1 VRREQTVTPAIG
13 GSRPGAPAGAGP
25 ASRSTPATGSS
36 HRLLRAFVAW
46 FAVLAGTA
54 LALQL
59 LVLAIDIGPLSL
71 GTGAV
76 IAASAI
82 VAGGGGVAFWRLV
95 GGPGGRRRLAA
106 GLLVVAVGWAALSAL
121 MLAWLFAAF
130 NP

>member
-1 VRREQTVTPAIG
+1 MTPAIG
-13 GSRPGAPAGAGP
+13 GPQPGAPAGATP
-25 ASRSTPATGSS
+25 ASGSTPATGPR

-59 LVLAIDIGPLSL
+59 VVLAIDIGPPSVAI
-71 GTGAV
+71 GAV
-76 IAASAI
+76 IAASALL
-82 VAGGGGVAFWRLV
+82 AGGGGVAFWRLV
-95 GGPGGRRRLAA
+95 GGSGGRRRLAA